1 MNGRKLLPSLA
12 LLLFLAGARGFAQ
25 IPEYQKDAAEL
36 ATLFRGKR
44 PALYPYRY
52 NGTYYLDS
60 RDFGQGD
67 VWYNGKV
74 YRDVPLNLNANLM
87 ELEVRPSL
95 EHGSVIPDRKQ
106 LAWFTLDGRRFLN
119 LQYWGVANAREGFYE
134 LAQDGLK
141 PLLVYKQK
149 VFMAGDTRQQNLY
162 RDDIDSN
169 YNPEVPNFFGS
180 RISYFVLE
188 DGALRKLSRR
198 AFRRQMKEP
207 VRADA
212 KSPLDLEDV
221 AWKPNESPR
230 PVFRQPSAPLKG
242 GISLP
247 GGYFEEKAAKDD
259 SVHVTYADNA
269 LRASYQNKIYVIGND
284 GETPGGKATVSGTVV
299 EAETGLPL
307 PGVVVYDDNTGTY
320 ARTNARGV
328 YHITLPKGEN
338 RLNYNAESKE
348 SLALKIVLRADGNL
362 DIVMSERITLLK
374 GAVISAESMRQHRN
388 TVLGVESVSMKTLSK
403 IPSAFGEGDVIKA
416 MLSLPGVKTVG
427 EASGG
432 INVRG
437 GASDQ
442 NLILYNDNTIYNPN
456 HLFGMFSSFNP
467 DLVEGV
473 ELYKSSIPV
482 EYGGRISSV
491 LSVKS
496 KEGDRNRVRGSLGI
510 GLLTSRAHIE
520 GPLGRKTSFIAGA
533 RTTYSNWILK
543 LLPKDS
549 EYAGGSAG
557 FTDAN
562 LGLTHHFSSR
572 HSLQVFGYF
581 ATDRFTFSGD
591 TTFRYTNYNAS
602 ATYRYKA
609 DDGSSFKLSAGYD
622 HFTNILGANA
632 WKTGSYNLQTN
643 IRQAF
648 LKIGG
653 VKKLGSHTLTM
664 GADAVAYLLDP
675 GILTPAGETSQVVAS
690 RLDSEMGVEPAV
702 YLSDNWEI
710 SEKFSVDGGIR
721 LSSFLALPSRK
732 FYIGP
737 EYRVSAKYSPATNL
751 SFKAGFNTLQQYI
764 HLISN
769 SSSVSPM
776 DTWRLSSD
784 RIRPTTG
791 WQAAGGA
798 YWTLL
803 GPGVDLSLDGYYKQS
818 RNALDY
824 KSGALLSMN
833 PDLAD
838 DLLPV
843 QGRAYGVELMA
854 KKTTGRL
861 TGWVS
866 YSYSRSQLRETE
878 SRSIN
883 HGEWYNAPYDKPH
896 EFKLA
901 GNFALT
907 HRFSLSLNVDYSTG
921 RPVTVPV
928 GRYYY
933 ADQWRMVYSERNSYR
948 IPDYF
953 RVDAA
958 LNVDPGHYL
967 KAFAHVSFTLGVYN
981 ITGRKNPYS
990 IFFRTEP
997 SGQVK
1002 GYMLSV
1008 FASQIP
1014 YVNVNILF

>member
-1 MNGRKLLPSLA
+1 MNGRKLIPSVV
-12 LLLFLAGARGFAQ
+12 LLLLLAGAGGFAQ
-25 IPEYQKDAAEL
+25 TTEYQKDAAEL
-36 ATLFRGKR
+36 ASLFRGKQ
-44 PALYPYRY
+44 PVLYPYRF
-52 NGTYYLDS
+52 NGTYYLET
-60 RDFGQGD
+60 REFGLGR

-74 YRDVPLNLNANLM
+74 YEAVPLNLNANQM
-87 ELEVRPSL
+87 ELEVRPSR
-95 EHGSVIPDRKQ
+95 EYSSVIPDRNQ
-106 LAWFTLDGRRFLN
+106 IAWFSLDGRRFVN
-119 LQYWGVANAREGFYE
+119 LEYWSIDQAREGFYE
-134 LAQDGLK
+134 LAHDGPA
-141 PLLVYKQK
+141 PLLIYKQK
-149 VFMAGDTRQQNLY
+149 VFMVGDSRQQAIY
-162 RDDIDSN
+162 RDDFDGN
-169 YNPEVPNFFGS
+169 YDAGVPNFFGS
-180 RISYFVLE
+180 RVSYFQLE
-188 DGALRKLSRR
+188 GGRLKKLGKKAFLRLMREPER
-198 AFRRQMKEP
+198 AGE
-207 VRADA
+207 
-212 KSPLDLEDV
+212 SPLDPDHV
-221 AWKPNESPR
+221 AWRPRESER

-247 GGYFEEKAAKDD
+247 GGYFEEKAAQDTLQ
-259 SVHVTYADNA
+259 VTYADNA
-269 LRASYQNKIYVIGND
+269 LRASYQNKIYNIGSD
-284 GETPGGKATVSGTVV
+284 GETPGAKATVSGTVL

-307 PGVVVYDDNTGTY
+307 PGVVVFDDNTGTY
-320 ARTNARGV
+320 ARTNSRGV

-338 RLNYNAESKE
+338 RLNYNADSKE
-348 SLALKIVLRADGNL
+348 SLALKIVLHSDGDL

-374 GAVISAESMRQHRN
+374 GAVVSAESMRQHRN

-416 MLSLPGVKTVG
+416 VLSLPGVKSVG

-467 DLVEGV
+467 DLVDGV

-510 GLLTSRAHIE
+510 GLLTSRGHIE
-520 GPLGRKTSFIAGA
+520 GPLGKKTSFIAGA

-543 LLPKDS
+543 LLPEDS
-549 EYAGGSAG
+549 AYSGGSAG

-562 LGLTHHFSSR
+562 LGLTHHFDSR
-572 HSLQVFGYF
+572 HSLQLFGYF
-581 ATDRFTFSGD
+581 ATDRFSFSGD
-591 TTFRYTNYNAS
+591 TTFHYTNYNAS
-602 ATYRYKA
+602 TTYRYRA

-622 HFTNILGANA
+622 HFTNTLGAHS
-632 WKTGSYNLQTN
+632 WKSGAYDLQTY

-648 LKIGG
+648 LKAGG
-653 VKKLGSHTLTM
+653 VKKLGSHSLTL
-664 GADAVAYLLDP
+664 GADAVAYMLDP
-675 GILTPAGETSQVVAS
+675 GILTPAGDESQVITS
-690 RLDSEMGVEPAV
+690 RLDREMGIEPAV
-702 YLSDNWEI
+702 YLADNWEV
-710 SEKFSVDGGIR
+710 SDQFSVDGGVR
-721 LSSFLALPSRK
+721 LSSFLALPSHK
-732 FYIGP
+732 FYVGP
-737 EYRVSAKYSPATNL
+737 EFRLSAKYSPVTNL

-769 SSSVSPM
+769 TSSVSPM
-776 DTWRLSSD
+776 DTWRLSSAQ
-784 RIRPTTG
+784 IKPTTG

-803 GPGVDLSLDGYYKQS
+803 GSGIDLSLDGYYKQS

-833 PDLAD
+833 PNLAD

-843 QGRAYGVELMA
+843 RGRAYGVELMA

-866 YSYSRSQLRETE
+866 YSYSRSQLREMETQ
-878 SRSIN
+878 SIN
-883 HGEWYNAPYDKPH
+883 HGDWYNAPYDKPH

-901 GNFALT
+901 GNFAFT
-907 HRFSLSLNVDYSTG
+907 HRYSLSLNIDYSTG

-928 GRYYY
+928 GRYYF
-933 ADQWRMVYSERNSYR
+933 ADQWRLAYSERNGYR

-953 RVDAA
+953 RMDVAV
-958 LNVDPGHYL
+958 NVDPGHSL
-967 KAFAHVSFTLGVYN
+967 KAFAHVSFTVGVYN
-981 ITGRKNPYS
+981 VTGRKNPYS
-990 IFFRTEP
+990 VFFRTEP
-997 SGQVK
+997 SGKVR

-1014 YVNVNILF
+1014 YINLNVLF

>member
-1 MNGRKLLPSLA
+1 VVNKRPFLPILIS
-12 LLLFLAGARGFAQ
+12 LLLFAGADGFAQ
-25 IPEYQKDAAEL
+25 IKEYQQDAADL
-36 ATLFRGKR
+36 ATLFRGKK
-44 PALYPYRY
+44 PVLYPYRY
-52 NGTYYLDS
+52 NGTYYLET
-60 RDFGQGD
+60 REFRPGN

-74 YRDVPLNLNANLM
+74 YEDVPLNLNANQM

-95 EHGSVIPDRKQ
+95 QHGSIIPDRNQ
-106 LAWFTLDGRRFLN
+106 IAWFTLDARRFVN
-119 LQYWGVANAREGFYE
+119 LQYWGVDNAREGFYE
-134 LAQDGLK
+134 LARDGRK
-141 PLLVYKQK
+141 PLLVYRQK
-149 VFMAGDTRQQNLY
+149 VFLVGDARQQAGS
-162 RDDIDSN
+162 RDSFDGN
-169 YNPEVPNFFGS
+169 YDEAVANYFGS
-180 RISYFVLE
+180 SVSYFALE
-188 DGALRKLSRR
+188 DGTLRKLSRR
-198 AFRRQMKEP
+198 AFQRQLKEP
-207 VRADA
+207 AEAGD
-212 KSPLDLEDV
+212 SPLDLGSV
-221 AWKPNESPR
+221 AWKSNEAPR

-247 GGYFEEKAAKDD
+247 GGYFEEKKEQDTLQ
-259 SVHVTYADNA
+259 VTYDDNA
-269 LRASYQNKIYVIGND
+269 LRASYQNKIYEIGNA
-284 GETPGGKATVSGTVV
+284 GETPGTRATVSGTIL
-299 EAETGLPL
+299 EAESGEPL
-307 PGVVVYDDNTGTY
+307 PGVVIFDDNTGTY
-320 ARTNARGV
+320 ARTNARGQ
-328 YHITLPKGEN
+328 YRITLPKGEN

-348 SLALKIVLRADGNL
+348 SLALKIVLRSDGNL
-362 DIVMSERITLLK
+362 DIVMSEKITLLK
-374 GAVISAESMRQHRN
+374 GAMVSAESMRQHRN

-403 IPSAFGEGDVIKA
+403 IPTAFGEGDVIKA
-416 MLSLPGVKTVG
+416 MLSLPGVKSVG

-520 GPLGRKTSFIAGA
+520 GPLGKKTSFIAGA

-549 EYAGGSAG
+549 EYAGGSAD

-562 LGLTHHFSSR
+562 LGLTHHFNAR

-581 ATDRFTFSGD
+581 ATDRFSFSGD
-591 TTFRYTNYNAS
+591 TTFHYTNYNAS
-602 ATYRYKA
+602 ATYRYRG

-622 HFTNILGANA
+622 HYSNTLGANA

-648 LKIGG
+648 LKAGG
-653 VKKLGSHTLTM
+653 VKKLGSHSLSL
-664 GADAVAYLLDP
+664 GADAVAYFLDP
-675 GILTPAGETSQVVAS
+675 GILSPAGETSQVVPS
-690 RLDSEMGVEPAV
+690 RLDREMGVEPAV
-702 YLSDNWEI
+702 YLADNWEI
-710 SEKFSVDGGIR
+710 SEKVSVDGGIR
-721 LSSFLALPSRK
+721 LSSFLALPSK
-732 FYIGP
+732 QFYIGP
-737 EYRVSAKYSPATNL
+737 EFRVSAKYSPASNL

-769 SSSVSPM
+769 TSSVSPM

-803 GPGVDLSLDGYYKQS
+803 GSGVDLSLDGYYKQS

-833 PDLAD
+833 PNLAD

-843 QGRAYGVELMA
+843 KGRAYGVELMV

-866 YSYSRSQLRETE
+866 YSYSRSQLREMET
-878 SRSIN
+878 RSIN
-883 HGEWYNAPYDKPH
+883 HGQWYNAPYDKPH

-907 HRFSLSLNVDYSTG
+907 HRYSVSLNVDYSTG

-928 GRYYY
+928 GRYYF
-933 ADQWRMVYSERNSYR
+933 AGAWRMAYSERNGYR

-953 RVDAA
+953 RIDAA
-958 LNVDPGHYL
+958 VNVDPGHSL

-981 ITGRKNPYS
+981 LTGRKNPYS
-990 IFFRTEP
+990 VFFRTEP
-997 SGQVK
+997 SGEVK
-1002 GYMLSV
+1002 GYLLSV

-1014 YVNVNILF
+1014 YVNLNILF